1 MRLWVDIVVLGVT
14 QIVGYGTLYY
24 SFSIL
29 EPSISRD
36 FGWSSEWI
44 FGAFSGALLI
54 GGLAAPLAGRWID
67 RFGAGRVMAGGSL
80 IAALALVACAM
91 APSGA
96 SFVPALFSIEIAA
109 TLVQYSAAFSLL
121 VQRHHDRAQRSIV
134 YLTLIAG
141 FASTIFWPL
150 TTWLHSIMTWQQVYL
165 VFAASHLL
173 LCLPIHVWLS
183 RPVAGTIA
191 RPADEADKAEG
202 SGAVRIA
209 EGLLVPEARRKGF
222 VLMAAAFALESFISS
237 AILVHMLPM
246 LQALG
251 LGLAGVVV
259 ATVFGP
265 SQVASRFINM
275 VFGTRLSQLT
285 LAIISA
291 ALLPGGLI
299 VLLVGAPS
307 FAGAMLFAV
316 LFGMGS
322 GLYSIVGGTLPLAL
336 FGPRGYGTLQGKI
349 TSVRLIVGSA
359 APFAFTMM
367 MDRVSPT
374 GALAMSAILGSGAVL
389 MLLAIKR
396 LVREQLSAPD
406 V

>member
-1 MRLWVDIVVLGVT
+1 MRLWVDIAALGVT
-14 QIVGYGTLYY
+14 QIIGYGTLYY

-36 FGWSSEWI
+36 FGWSSEWM

-54 GGLAAPLAGRWID
+54 GGLAAPFAGRWID

-80 IAALALVACAM
+80 VAALALVACVL

-96 SFVPALFSIEIAA
+96 TFVPALFAVEIAS

-121 VQRHHDRAQRSIV
+121 VQRHHGRAQRSIV

-141 FASTIFWPL
+141 FASTLFWPL
-150 TTWLHSIMTWQQVYL
+150 TTWLHSILTWQQVYL
-165 VFAASHLL
+165 IFAASHLV
-173 LCLPIHVWLS
+173 LCLPIHAWLS
-183 RPVAGTIA
+183 RRAAAP
-191 RPADEADKAEG
+191 RKAEEDRTEA
-202 SGAVRIA
+202 SGAVRMA
-209 EGLLVPEARRKGF
+209 EGLLLPDARRKGF
-222 VLMAAAFALESFISS
+222 VLMAAAFAFESFISS

-251 LGLAGVVV
+251 LGLAGVLVS
-259 ATVFGP
+259 TVFGP
-265 SQVASRFINM
+265 SQVASRFTNM
-275 VFGTRLSQLT
+275 VFGGGMSQLT
-285 LAIISA
+285 LTIVSA
-291 ALLPGGLI
+291 ALLPGGLV
-299 VLLVGAPS
+299 VLAVSAPS
-307 FAGAMLFAV
+307 LAGAVLFAI

-322 GLYSIVGGTLPLAL
+322 GLYSIVGGTLPLEL

-359 APFAFTMM
+359 APFAFAMM

-374 GALAMSAILGSGAVL
+374 GAVVMSAVLGSGAVL

-396 LVREQLSAPD
+396 LVREPAPD